1 MKDKVYWTQRD
12 GTRINVDDMTLT
24 HLRNTLKMIIRNNQ
38 ARKAEA
44 NKKPKFELHGE
55 IAQDHVAQ
63 MEDAEYADDMG
74 YDIY

>member
-1 MKDKVYWTQRD
+1 MEEVYWTQRD
-12 GTRINVDDMTLT
+12 GTRINVDQMTLT

-38 ARKAEA
+38 ARIAKANE
-44 NKKPKFELHGE
+44 KPKFKLHGE

-63 MEDAEYADDMG
+63 MEDAEYAEDMG

>member
-1 MKDKVYWTQRD
+1 MEEVYWTQRD
-12 GTRINVDDMTLT
+12 GTRINVDQMTLT

-38 ARKAEA
+38 ARIAKANE
-44 NKKPKFELHGE
+44 KPKFELHGE

-63 MEDAEYADDMG
+63 MEDAEYAEDMG